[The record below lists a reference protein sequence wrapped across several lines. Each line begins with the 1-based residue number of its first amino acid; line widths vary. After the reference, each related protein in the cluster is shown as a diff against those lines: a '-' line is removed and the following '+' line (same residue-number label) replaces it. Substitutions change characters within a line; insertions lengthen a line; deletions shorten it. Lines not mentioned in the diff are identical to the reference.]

1 MKSILSYGTYGVV
14 GRIIRKMRY
23 APQPI
28 DVNWILERV
37 APYEQVYDHHADWII
52 ADFILPVEIRIMKR
66 FAEMGIPFMVPQNLP
81 RLNVVARRPRTI
93 WG

>member
-1 MKSILSYGTYGVV
+1 MKSILNYGTYGAV